1 MSVDTDA
8 LDEHTTGAEEFLT
21 GYHEVLHTVF
31 GLTQFRDQQ
40 LEAITSIAE
49 GNDTLVI
56 FPTGAGKSLIYQLAS
71 VYSRKTAVVISPL
84 ISLMDDQVTKLR
96 SLGIT
101 AFTVNSSTSMNT
113 RVQAFDRMRT
123 NPASISLLYVTPETF
138 RLDEFVRLLK
148 AMVANG
154 MVGFIAVDECHVL
167 TDWGNTFR
175 SSYRGLSSLRVNF
188 PEVPIIALTA
198 TATKYTA
205 TDIVSCLQLSNSFKL
220 FIRSFD
226 RKNLYYHV
234 MYVGANSSKIALLLD
249 YLKNYQACV
258 VKSHASASKHAKASQ
273 SGRRKPCSAE
283 YPKTLG
289 AVIVYCYTRD
299 ETEAVARRLSD
310 EGFNAQHFHA
320 KLSQDTKMQILID
333 WVKDGS
339 DKQTQKAAD
348 PNDMQIIVATIAFGM
363 GIDRSN
369 VRLVVHYNIP
379 RSMEG
384 FYQESGRA
392 GRDSEPAISLV
403 LFDNADVSG
412 AVTRIQ
418 RDGSDFELY
427 SLYSFFSFCLQR
439 KCRRR
444 ILLDYFNSG
453 VENYST
459 DSAWCCDFCSGHSP
473 SLTTVYSDILD
484 GVMGKLSYYKNDKG
498 NKFYGCLSQLL
509 TADES
514 QEPQLK
520 QKPKKKSKSQCSTI
534 PAECS
539 NTQAEPAPAVLTEL
553 QLRTDNAPK
562 YERAFRT
569 HMGKVLLHLPPES
582 LVKKLDEVHLSIS
595 TQAEG
600 DSAIIEACYK
610 KLYAKLKTMITYPT
624 EDSIYALI
632 FSFFGFTCL

>member
-1 MSVDTDA
+1 MSVDTDVSSERDA
-8 LDEHTTGAEEFLT
+8 TEGKHLSR
-21 GYHEVLHTVF
+21 YHEVLRTVF

-56 FPTGAGKSLIYQLAS
+56 FPTGAGKSLIYQLAAVCS
-71 VYSRKTAVVISPL
+71 KKTAVVISPL

-123 NPASISLLYVTPETF
+123 NPGSISLLYVTPETF
-138 RLDEFVRLLK
+138 RLDEFMRLLK

-154 MVGFIAVDECHVL
+154 LVGFIAVDECHVL

-188 PEVPIIALTA
+188 PSVPIIALTA

-205 TDIVSCLQLSNSFKL
+205 TDIVSCLRLNSSFKL

-226 RKNLYYHV
+226 RRNLYYRV
-234 MYVGANSSKIALLLD
+234 VYVGSNSSKIALLLD
-249 YLKNYQACV
+249 YLRNYQV
-258 VKSHASASKHAKASQ
+258 HISNLHHQEASKHTRDGHKS
-273 SGRRKPCSAE
+273 RPKHCSAE
-283 YPKTLG
+283 FPQSLG

-299 ETEAVARRLSD
+299 ETEAVARRLAD
-310 EGFNAQHFHA
+310 EGFNAQYFHA

-333 WVKDGS
+333 WIKDGS
-339 DKQTQKAAD
+339 EKQVQKTID

-403 LFDNADVSG
+403 LFDSADVSG
-412 AVTRIQ
+412 AITRIQ

-444 ILLDYFNSG
+444 VLLEYFNSG
-453 VENYST
+453 VENHST
-459 DSAWCCDFCSGHSP
+459 DPAWCCDFCSGQSP
-473 SLTTVYSDILD
+473 PLATSYSDILD
-484 GVMGKLSYYKNDKG
+484 GVIGKLSYYKNEKSDK
-498 NKFYGCLSQLL
+498 FLGCLSQLL
-509 TADES
+509 NANCE

-520 QKPKKKSKSQCSTI
+520 KKLNPQSSAI
-534 PAECS
+534 PTDCFSAQGRP
-539 NTQAEPAPAVLTEL
+539 TPTTLTEA
-553 QLRTDNAPK
+553 QPRVDSIPK
-562 YERAFRT
+562 YERAFRA
-569 HMGKVLLHLPPES
+569 HMGKILIHLSSES
-582 LVKKLDEVHLSIS
+582 LAKKLNEVHQAIS
-595 TQAEG
+595 TQADG
-600 DSAIIEACYK
+600 DGSIIEACYK
-610 KLYAKLKTMITYPT
+610 KLYAKIKAMVTYPT
-624 EDSIYALI
+624 EDNVYALI

>member
-8 LDEHTTGAEEFLT
+8 PDEHTTGAEEFLT

-148 AMVANG
+148 AMVTNG

-205 TDIVSCLQLSNSFKL
+205 TDIVSCLQLSSSFKL

-226 RKNLYYHV
+226 RKNLYYRV

-249 YLKNYQACV
+249 YLK
-258 VKSHASASKHAKASQ
+258 
-273 SGRRKPCSAE
+273 
-283 YPKTLG
+283 
-289 AVIVYCYTRD
+289 ITR
-299 ETEAVARRLSD
+299 
-310 EGFNAQHFHA
+310 H
-320 KLSQDTKMQILID
+320 
-333 WVKDGS
+333 
-339 DKQTQKAAD
+339 
-348 PNDMQIIVATIAFGM
+348 
-363 GIDRSN
+363 
-369 VRLVVHYNIP
+369 
-379 RSMEG
+379 
-384 FYQESGRA
+384 
-392 GRDSEPAISLV
+392 V
-403 LFDNADVSG
+403 L
-412 AVTRIQ
+412 
-418 RDGSDFELY
+418 
-427 SLYSFFSFCLQR
+427 
-439 KCRRR
+439 
-444 ILLDYFNSG
+444 
-453 VENYST
+453 
-459 DSAWCCDFCSGHSP
+459 
-473 SLTTVYSDILD
+473 
-484 GVMGKLSYYKNDKG
+484 
-498 NKFYGCLSQLL
+498 
-509 TADES
+509 
-514 QEPQLK
+514 
-520 QKPKKKSKSQCSTI
+520 
-534 PAECS
+534 
-539 NTQAEPAPAVLTEL
+539 
-553 QLRTDNAPK
+553 
-562 YERAFRT
+562 
-569 HMGKVLLHLPPES
+569 
-582 LVKKLDEVHLSIS
+582 
-595 TQAEG
+595 
-600 DSAIIEACYK
+600 
-610 KLYAKLKTMITYPT
+610 
-624 EDSIYALI
+624 
-632 FSFFGFTCL
+632 

>member
-8 LDEHTTGAEEFLT
+8 SDGHTADVAEHLT
-21 GYHEVLHTVF
+21 RYHEVLHTVF
-31 GLTQFRDQQ
+31 GLAQFRDQQ
-40 LEAITSIAE
+40 LEAITSIVE

-56 FPTGAGKSLIYQLAS
+56 FPTGAGKSLIYQLAA

-113 RVQAFDRMRT
+113 RIQAFDRMRT
-123 NPASISLLYVTPETF
+123 NPGSISLLYVTPETF
-138 RLDEFVRLLK
+138 RLEEFVHLLK
-148 AMVANG
+148 AMVTNG

-175 SSYRGLSSLRVNF
+175 SSYRGLSSLRTNF
-188 PEVPIIALTA
+188 PEIPIIALTA

-205 TDIVSCLQLSNSFKL
+205 IDIVSCLRLNSSFKL

-226 RKNLYYHV
+226 RRNLYYRI
-234 MYVGANSSKIALLLD
+234 MYVGSNSSKIALLLD

-258 VKSHASASKHAKASQ
+258 AGPRGLAASRHTRPEQRSRHRS
-273 SGRRKPCSAE
+273 CSAE
-283 YPKTLG
+283 YPKSLG

-299 ETEAVARRLSD
+299 ETEAVARRLAD

-320 KLSQDTKMQILID
+320 KLSQDTKMQILMD
-333 WVKDGS
+333 WVKDDS
-339 DKQTQKAAD
+339 SKQTSEAAD
-348 PNDMQIIVATIAFGM
+348 PSDMQIIVATIAFGM

-392 GRDSEPAISLV
+392 GRDSEPALSLV
-403 LFDNADVSG
+403 LFDSADVSG
-412 AVTRIQ
+412 AITRIQ

-444 ILLDYFNSG
+444 ILLDYFNGG
-453 VENYST
+453 VEDHST
-459 DSAWCCDFCSGHSP
+459 DPTWCCDFCSGRSP
-473 SLTTVYSDILD
+473 PLTTAYSDILD
-484 GVMGKLSYYKNDKG
+484 GVVGKLSYYKNDKG
-498 NKFYGCLSQLL
+498 DRFLGCLSQLL
-509 TADES
+509 TTPND
-514 QEPQLK
+514 QEPSLK
-520 QKPKKKSKSQCSTI
+520 QKNLKAQCLTV
-534 PAECS
+534 PTECPGVQKIAAS
-539 NTQAEPAPAVLTEL
+539 
-553 QLRTDNAPK
+553 NAPTETQPRGDNVQK
-562 YERAFRT
+562 YERAFRA
-569 HMGKVLLHLPPES
+569 HIGKILLHLSPES
-582 LVKKLDEVHLSIS
+582 LAKKLEEVHLAIS
-595 TQAEG
+595 TQANG
-600 DSAIIEACYK
+600 DGATIESCYK
-610 KLYAKLKTMITYPT
+610 KLYAKTKAMTTYPT
-624 EDSIYALI
+624 EDNIYALI